1 MVGKHLPLVCG
12 SERLGGTHG
21 LRVRKF
27 GPQRKHGAADWLPT
41 SEDIFV
47 QTSNALLYPSA
58 KEARKT
64 SNFHQRLARSH
75 RAESCAHFDCSE
87 LKTGQ
92 SQKKAKRFTL
102 WHFGMTLPMQT
113 LVSETIGQLA
123 LSLPE
128 PASSKRISLEAGTSF
143 CQACT

>member
-1 MVGKHLPLVCG
+1 MSLVCG

-47 QTSNALLYPSA
+47 QTSNALLYASA
-58 KEARKT
+58 KEAARNSK
-64 SNFHQRLARSH
+64 FHQRLALSH
-75 RAESCAHFDCSE
+75 RAESCAHFDCTK

-92 SQKKAKRFTL
+92 CQGR
-102 WHFGMTLPMQT
+102 
-113 LVSETIGQLA
+113 SEAIHIVALRNDLA
-123 LSLPE
+123 DVHTRE
-128 PASSKRISLEAGTSF
+128 
-143 CQACT
+143 